1 MTVQRIPG
9 PEGFSYSD
17 VTAIDGAG
25 RLVFVAGQV
34 GWDAEGR
41 VVEGLGA
48 QSRACFD
55 LIEGHL
61 RKVGASLA
69 DVVKVNASVTTLD
82 NYAEYGEARAEAFG
96 NHLPASAT
104 VQVAGLLAEGAL
116 IEIEAIAF
124 VPGEDQ

>member
-17 VTAIDGAG
+17 VTTIDGAG

-48 QSRACFD
+48 QARACFA

-61 RKVGASLA
+61 RTVGASLA

-96 NHLPASAT
+96 DQLPASAT

-124 VPGEDQ
+124 VPSEDQ